1 MKLFYEGT
9 MVIPSENTGFLGD
22 MNDTEL
28 SLPDLLVD
36 FLVGNQLLKRL
47 AYLQRSLDPLDIEG
61 LNHRIKQ
68 EKELDLLHTNDEEL
82 LSKLGGEITLKEYQD
97 FVNTYLEHDS
107 SINLEKATLRE
118 LIIAYLLSASF
129 KDCSMIITI
138 NQRPSTTTSE
148 KDRGAEQV
156 KESEKKPKKDINAF
170 LVDVDVKS
178 ITRLRRY
185 AKLDR
190 DLVDSFERFC
200 KEGGGELG
208 ICREGDGC

>member
-1 MKLFYEGT
+1 

-36 FLVGNQLLKRL
+36 FLVKNQLLKRL

-61 LNHRIKQ
+61 LNKRIKE
-68 EKELDLLHTNDEEL
+68 EKGIDLLHTSDEEL
-82 LSKLGGEITLKEYQD
+82 VSKLGGEITLKEYQD
-97 FVNTYLEHDS
+97 FVNTYLEHKS
-107 SINLEKATLRE
+107 SINLEKAPLRE

-138 NQRPSTTTSE
+138 NQRPSTTTFE
-148 KDRGAEQV
+148 DGGAEQV
-156 KESEKKPKKDINAF
+156 KEFEKKPKKDISAF

-185 AKLDR
+185 ARLDR
-190 DLVDSFERFC
+190 DLVDSFGRFS
-200 KEGGGELG
+200 KEGRGELE